1 MLRNLVRLVVLG
13 LVVHAG
19 VRIVPEF
26 WHYLQFKDAV
36 EEAATFAGRKTP
48 DELKARIA
56 SLALEHD
63 VPVTVADIDIAKRGN
78 TTFVSTGWTAR
89 LEYLPTR
96 FYPYDFIVDVEG
108 RQDRIGGLAP

>member
-13 LVVHAG
+13 LIAHAG

-36 EEAATFAGRKTP
+36 EEAATYAGRKTP
-48 DELKARIA
+48 DELKSRIA
-56 SLALEHD
+56 TLAIEHD
-63 VPVTVADIDIAKRGN
+63 VPVTVADIEIAKRGN
-78 TTFVSTGWTAR
+78 TMFVSTGWTAQ

-108 RQDRIGGLAP
+108 RKDRIGGLAP